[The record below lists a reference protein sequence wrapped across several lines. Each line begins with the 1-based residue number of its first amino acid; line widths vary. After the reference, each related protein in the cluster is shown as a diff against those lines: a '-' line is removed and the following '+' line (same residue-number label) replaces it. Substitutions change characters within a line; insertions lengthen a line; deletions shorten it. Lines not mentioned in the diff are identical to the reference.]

1 MDMEY
6 LLALQQFRE
15 GAGHVFT
22 EFFEQMSFLSDKGTV
37 IVIVAIVY
45 WCVSKKY
52 GAWLWLGWST
62 NRLINGF
69 LKATACVYRPWIRD
83 ARILPD
89 PVAKAGATGYSFPSG
104 HSTNGASMFGS
115 GMLYPKFRKG
125 LRIVF
130 GVMVVLVALSRNFL
144 GVHTPQDVIVGVL
157 LGLLVMYLTSKLIT
171 YLDAHPEKE
180 IAAAV
185 IGIAAAVLVAIY
197 AGLKSYPVDYGP
209 DGNIL
214 VDSAKMVKDTFK
226 SICMKFERRL

>member
-45 WCVSKKY
+45 WCVSKRY

-89 PVAKAGATGYSFPSG
+89 PPAKAGATGYSFPSG

-115 GMLYPKFRKG
+115 GMLYSKFRKG
-125 LRIVF
+125 LRILF

-144 GVHTPQDVIVGVL
+144 GVHTPQDVIVGAS

-185 IGIAAAVLVAIY
+185 IGIGGH
-197 AGLKSYPVDYGP
+197 AGTT
-209 DGNIL
+209 
-214 VDSAKMVKDTFK
+214 VDSFLQIFYIVYIFPL
-226 SICMKFERRL
+226 ICMKFERRL